1 MAETIKGINVVIGSD
16 TTGLSNAL
24 SDVNKKSRD
33 IQSELK
39 QVEKLLKL
47 DPTNT
52 DLLAQKQK
60 LLADAVANTRDKLDR
75 LKAAQDQVDQ
85 QFKNGDITEGQYR
98 AFQRE
103 VAKTEQELN
112 NLDGK
117 LNETNQ
123 VIKSQGVE
131 VSKLGKDYK
140 DSFDEAQRSMGNSF
154 EQMKKV
160 GTGMT
165 IAGGAIAAGLGVAVK
180 GAADFEQSM
189 ANVYSVM
196 APDEVKEFSG
206 ELKDLAVTMGADTKY
221 SATEAAKG
229 IEELVKAGVSVKD
242 IMGGGLQGALSLAT
256 AGELELGDAA
266 EIASTA
272 LNAFKK
278 DALTVSQAADIL
290 AGAANA
296 SATDVS
302 ELKFG
307 LSASASVASSVGLT
321 FKDTATALAVFA
333 QNGLKGS
340 DAGTSLK
347 TMLMNLQP
355 STEKAYNQF
364 KDLGL
369 LTLDVAKSTEF
380 LAKKGIK
387 PVNDSVDG
395 IIGSLA
401 QYLAK
406 MDGAK
411 SVTGKYFDEAKKMAE
426 ANGWLYSSFYNANGS
441 LKSMAE
447 ISDLLTK
454 SMSGLNDMQR
464 QAALE
469 TMFGSDAIRA
479 GSILYKEGAKGIDE
493 MATAMGK
500 IKADDVAAAKM
511 NTLNGTI
518 EQLSGSIETAKIS
531 IGQALLPALRKLATV
546 VQGGVD
552 AFNNLSPGMK
562 SFIAIGGAVTAALM
576 LIVGPLLMLIGFIPQ
591 IVAGFTMVGT
601 ALKALTAIQWL
612 YNAALDANPIGLV
625 IIALAALAAAA
636 IVVIK
641 NWEPISQFFVDL
653 WGSIASVFKGAWEAI
668 SSGMTSAWEA
678 ISSTTTTV
686 FQSISSFFTEVW
698 TGIIS
703 FLTDT
708 WAAIS
713 NAAKIA
719 FDGLVNI
726 IKPILEG
733 LKLFFTGIW
742 EVIKNI
748 FGGAL
753 LLIINLVTGNFTE
766 LSKNAQAIW
775 NNLKDAFGK
784 IWEGIKQVFSGAV
797 NLLKTILSGAWEAI
811 TSTASAAWSG
821 FKTIVS
827 DLVTGTVEVVKNIWN
842 GTITWFKELP
852 GKLYNIGSD
861 MFTKMKEAVTS
872 TVTTVK
878 DAIVTGMT
886 AAIDWLKQLPN
897 QMLQLGKDMIMG
909 LVNGIKNM
917 IGSVGNAISDLANSI
932 TDGIKSALDIHSPS
946 RVMKKLGEYTGQGF
960 AIGIGN
966 TVSSVRQKAND
977 MAAAAS
983 SALNGTMV
991 PSVGGIGSGSGS
1003 GGDTYNLDGMFAGA
1017 NFHVRN
1023 DNDIKLIAKELWG
1036 MTQQSSRG
1044 MGGARG

>member
-1 MAETIKGINVVIGSD
+1 MAETIKGINIVIGSD

-117 LNETNQ
+117 LKETNQ
-123 VIKSQGVE
+123 VIQSQGVE

-140 DSFDEAQRSMGNSF
+140 ESFDEAQRSMGNSF

-196 APDEVKEFSG
+196 APDEVSKFSG
-206 ELKDLAVTMGADTKY
+206 QLKDLAITMGADTKY

-479 GSILYKEGAKGIDE
+479 GSILYKEGAKGIDD

-518 EQLSGSIETAKIS
+518 EQLTGSLETAKIS
-531 IGQALLPALRKLATV
+531 IGQALLPALRKLATA
-546 VQGGVD
+546 VQGGID

-562 SFIAIGGAVTAALM
+562 AFIAISGAVVAALM
-576 LIVGPLLMLIGFIPQ
+576 LIVGPLLLLIGFIPQ
-591 IVAGFTMVGT
+591 IVAGFTVIGPLISGAFSV
-601 ALKALTAIQWL
+601 ALG
-612 YNAALDANPIGLV
+612 PIGLV
-625 IIALAALAAAA
+625 IAA
-636 IVVIK
+636 IAAVVAGVVLIVQNWSSIK
-641 NWEPISQFFVDL
+641 DFFVDL
-653 WGSIASVFKGAWEAI
+653 WGSIASVFTGAWEAI

-678 ISSTTTTV
+678 VSSTTTTV
-686 FQSISSFFTEVW
+686 FQGISAFFTEVW
-698 TGIIS
+698 NGITT
-703 FLTDT
+703 FLTET
-708 WAAIS
+708 WTVIS
-713 NAAKIA
+713 NTAKAAFEGIA
-719 FDGLVNI
+719 NI

-733 LKLFFTGIW
+733 LKTFFTGIW
-742 EVIKNI
+742 EAIKNI

-784 IWEGIKQVFSGAV
+784 IWDGIKQVFSGSLD
-797 NLLKTILSGAWEAI
+797 LLKSILSTTWDAIKSAASSAWE
-811 TSTASAAWSG
+811 G
-821 FKTIVS
+821 FKSVVTSLVS
-827 DLVTGTVEVVKNIWN
+827 ATVSSVKDIWN
-842 GTITWFKELP
+842 GTISWFKELP

-861 MFTKMKEAVTS
+861 MFNKMKEAVTS

-917 IGSVGNAISDLANSI
+917 VGAVGNAISDLATSI

-977 MAAAAS
+977 MADAAS
-983 SALNGTMV
+983 SALSGTMA
-991 PSVGGIGSGSGS
+991 PSVGRMGAGS